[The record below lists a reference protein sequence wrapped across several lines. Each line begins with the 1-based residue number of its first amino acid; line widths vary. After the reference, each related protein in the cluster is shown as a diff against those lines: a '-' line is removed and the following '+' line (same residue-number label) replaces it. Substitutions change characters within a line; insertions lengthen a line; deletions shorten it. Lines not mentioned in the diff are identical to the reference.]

1 MKDCVNITWR
11 NGFGNQLFQYCFARL
26 IAEEN
31 NLIITYSS
39 ELGRACSFSLLDC
52 KFISEPEYIVEYDS
66 NKHSIKHQ
74 IDYDGDMIY
83 DYLENP
89 KIYENYL
96 DVIRSWFPKVEKKNL
111 KDLVVHIRR
120 GDCGENVNI
129 SVEWYLNVI
138 KDIDYENVYVV
149 TDEPTHSDVERF
161 IKETNATIFSSEN
174 IMSRTVDKSFMNEIL
189 VDFNFIRS
197 FDKILFPNSTFSW
210 WASVLS
216 DASEIHFNSDW
227 QLRHKNGKVKLGKT
241 NYKNWRGYNETYNK
255 NI

>member
-1 MKDCVNITWR
+1 MKNCVNITWR
-11 NGFGNQLFQYCFARL
+11 NGFGNQLFQYTLGRL

-31 NLIITYSS
+31 NLELTYSS
-39 ELGRACSFSLLDC
+39 ELGRCCSFSLLDC
-52 KFISEPEYIVEYDS
+52 KFINQPECIVKYNS

-74 IDYDGDMIY
+74 IDYDGNMIY
-83 DYLENP
+83 DNLENP
-89 KIYENYL
+89 KTYENYL
-96 DVIRSWFPKVEKKNL
+96 DKIKSWFPKVEKKNL

-129 SVEWYLNVI
+129 SIDWYLNVMEN
-138 KDIDYENVYVV
+138 IDYENVYVV
-149 TDEPTHSDVERF
+149 TDEPTQLDVQKV
-161 IKETNATIFSSEN
+161 IKKTKATIFSAKN
-174 IMSRTVDKSFMNEIL
+174 VMSREIDKNFIDEIL
-189 VDFNFIRS
+189 IDFNFIRS

-216 DASEIHFNSDW
+216 DASEVYFNSDW

-241 NYKNWRGYNETYNK
+241 NYKNWKGYNEAYNK